1 VKVILT
7 SDVKPLGSRGQVVD
21 VKDGY
26 ANNYLL
32 RQNLAVLATPG
43 AVKQL
48 EQQQNAKKRKQ
59 AEEVANAQ
67 DVATQ
72 LEQITIR
79 VPAKAA
85 GNGRLF
91 GTVTN
96 MQVADAL
103 QEQLGV
109 AIDRHKIEMPTA
121 IKALG
126 TYPVEVRLGNN
137 IVAKSSVQVVALK

>member
-7 SDVKPLGSRGQVVD
+7 GDVKPLGSRGTVVD

-26 ANNYLL
+26 ANNYLFP
-32 RQNLAVLATPG
+32 QKLAVVATGG
-43 AVKQL
+43 AMKQL
-48 EQQQNAKKRKQ
+48 EQQQHAKKRKQ

-72 LEQITIR
+72 LEQAMIR
-79 VPAKAA
+79 VSAKAG

-96 MQVADAL
+96 AQVADAL
-103 QEQLGV
+103 HEQLGV
-109 AIDRHKIEMPTA
+109 TIDRHKIEMKDG

-126 TYPVEVRLGNN
+126 TYPVEIRLGNN
-137 IVAKSSVQVVALK
+137 IIAKSSVQVVALK

>member
-1 VKVILT
+1 MKVILT
-7 SDVKPLGSRGQVVD
+7 GDVKPLGVRGAVVD

-26 ANNYLL
+26 ANNFLFPK
-32 RQNLAVLATPG
+32 QLAVVATPG
-43 AVKQL
+43 AMKQL

-67 DVATQ
+67 EVAAQ
-72 LEQITIR
+72 LEASVIR
-79 VPAKAA
+79 VPAKAG

-96 MQVADAL
+96 AQVADAL
-103 QEQLGV
+103 HEQLGV
-109 AIDRHKIEMPTA
+109 TIDRHKIEMKDG

-126 TYPVEVRLGNN
+126 TYPVEIRLGNN
-137 IVAKSSVQVVALK
+137 IVAKSAVQVVALK

>member
-1 VKVILT
+1 MKVILT
-7 SDVKPLGSRGQVVD
+7 SDVKPLGTRGQLVD

-32 RQNLAVLATPG
+32 RQNLAVVATPG
-43 AVKQL
+43 AMKQL

-67 DVATQ
+67 EVATQ
-72 LEQITIR
+72 LEQTTIR
-79 VPAKAA
+79 VPAKAG

-96 MQVADAL
+96 AQVADAL
-103 QEQLGV
+103 LEQLGV
-109 AIDRHKIEMPTA
+109 TIDRHKIEMKDG

-126 TYPVEVRLGNN
+126 TYPVEIRLGNN
-137 IVAKSSVQVVALK
+137 IVAKSAVQVVALK

>member
-1 VKVILT
+1 MKVILT
-7 SDVKPLGSRGQVVD
+7 ADVKPLGTRGQAVEVA
-21 VKDGY
+21 DGY

-32 RQNLAVLATPG
+32 RQKLAVAATPG
-43 AVKQL
+43 AMKQL
-48 EQQQNAKKRKQ
+48 EQQQHAKKRKQ

-72 LEQITIR
+72 LENAVIR
-79 VPAKAA
+79 VAAKAG

-96 MQVADAL
+96 ANVADAL
-103 QEQLGV
+103 HEQLGV
-109 AIDRHKIEMPTA
+109 TIDRHKIEMKDG

-126 TYPVEVRLGNN
+126 TYPVEIRLGNN
-137 IVAKSSVQVVALK
+137 IVAKSAVQVVALK

>member
-7 SDVKPLGSRGQVVD
+7 GDVKPLGSRGAVVD

-26 ANNYLL
+26 ANNYLFPQ
-32 RQNLAVLATPG
+32 RLAVVATPG
-43 AVKQL
+43 AMKQL

-67 DVATQ
+67 DVAAQ
-72 LEQITIR
+72 LEDAVIR
-79 VPAKAA
+79 VAAKAG

-96 MQVADAL
+96 AQVADAL
-103 QEQLGV
+103 HEQLGIT
-109 AIDRHKIEMPTA
+109 IDRHKIEMKDG

-126 TYPVEVRLGNN
+126 TYPVEIRLGNN
-137 IVAKSSVQVVALK
+137 ILAKSAVQVVALK

>member
-1 VKVILT
+1 MKVILT
-7 SDVKPLGSRGQVVD
+7 SDVKPLGNRGQVVD

-72 LEQITIR
+72 LEETTVR
-79 VPAKAA
+79 VSAKAA

-96 MQVADAL
+96 ASVADAIH
-103 QEQLGV
+103 EQLGV
-109 AIDRHKIEMPTA
+109 TIDRHKIEMPA
-121 IKALG
+121 SIKALG
-126 TYPVEVRLGNN
+126 TYPIEVRLGNN
-137 IVAKSSVQVVALK
+137 IVAKSAVQVVALK

>member
-7 SDVKPLGSRGQVVD
+7 GDVKPIGSRGTVVD

-26 ANNYLL
+26 ANNYLFP
-32 RQNLAVLATPG
+32 QKLAVVATAG
-43 AVKQL
+43 AMKQL
-48 EQQQNAKKRKQ
+48 EQQQHAKKRKQ

-72 LEQITIR
+72 LENAVIK
-79 VPAKAA
+79 VSAKAG

-96 MQVADAL
+96 AQVADAL
-103 QEQLGV
+103 HEQLGV
-109 AIDRHKIEMPTA
+109 TIDRHKIEMKDG

-126 TYPVEVRLGNN
+126 TYPVEIRLGNN
-137 IVAKSSVQVVALK
+137 IVAKSAVQVVALK

>member
-7 SDVKPLGSRGQVVD
+7 SDVKPLGTRGAVVD

-32 RQNLAVLATPG
+32 PQRLAVIATPG
-43 AVKQL
+43 AVKQH
-48 EQQQNAKKRKQ
+48 EQQQHAKKRKQ

-67 DVATQ
+67 DVADK
-72 LEQITIR
+72 LEGMTLR
-79 VPAKAA
+79 VNAKAG

-96 MQVADAL
+96 ASVAEAIH
-103 QEQLGV
+103 EQLGV
-109 AIDRHKIEMPTA
+109 TIDRHKIEMKDG

-126 TYPVEVRLGNN
+126 TYPVEIRLGSNV
-137 IVAKSSVQVVALK
+137 IAKSSIQVVALK

>member
-7 SDVKPLGSRGQVVD
+7 NDVKPLGSRGAVVD

-32 RQNLAVLATPG
+32 PQRLAVVATPG

-48 EQQQNAKKRKQ
+48 EQQQHAKKRKQ

-67 DVATQ
+67 EVADK
-72 LEQITIR
+72 LETMTLR
-79 VPAKAA
+79 VAAKAG

-96 MQVADAL
+96 ANVADAIN
-103 QEQLGV
+103 EQLGV
-109 AIDRHKIEMPTA
+109 TIDRHKIEMKDG

-126 TYPVEVRLGNN
+126 TYPVEIRLGNN
-137 IVAKSSVQVVALK
+137 VIAKSSIQVVALK

>member
-1 VKVILT
+1 MKVILT
-7 SDVKPLGSRGQVVD
+7 GDVKPLGSRGTVVD

-26 ANNYLL
+26 ANNFLFP
-32 RQNLAVLATPG
+32 RGLAVTATPG
-43 AVKQL
+43 AMKQL
-48 EQQQNAKKRKQ
+48 EQQQHAKKRKQ

-72 LEQITIR
+72 LESAT
-79 VPAKAA
+79 VKVSAKAG

-91 GTVTN
+91 GTITN
-96 MQVADAL
+96 AQVAEAV

-109 AIDRHKIEMPTA
+109 TIDRHKIEMNTS

-126 TYPVEVRLGNN
+126 TYPIEIRLGNN
-137 IVAKSSVQVVALK
+137 IVAKSAVQVVALK

>member
-1 VKVILT
+1 MKVILT
-7 SDVKPLGSRGQVVD
+7 GDVKPLGSRGAVVD

-26 ANNYLL
+26 ANNYLFPQ
-32 RQNLAVLATPG
+32 RLAVVATPG
-43 AVKQL
+43 AMKQL

-72 LEQITIR
+72 LEQAVIK
-79 VPAKAA
+79 VAAKAG

-96 MQVADAL
+96 AQVADAL
-103 QEQLGV
+103 HEQLGV
-109 AIDRHKIEMPTA
+109 AIDRHKIEMKDG

-126 TYPVEVRLGNN
+126 TYPVEIRLGNN
-137 IVAKSSVQVVALK
+137 IVAKSAVQVVALK

>member
-7 SDVKPLGSRGQVVD
+7 GDVKPLGTRGAVVD

-26 ANNYLL
+26 ANNFLFP
-32 RQNLAVLATPG
+32 QKLAVVATPG
-43 AVKQL
+43 AMKQL

-67 DVATQ
+67 EVAAQ
-72 LEQITIR
+72 LEQSVIR
-79 VPAKAA
+79 VPAKAG

-96 MQVADAL
+96 AQVADAL
-103 QEQLGV
+103 HEQLGV
-109 AIDRHKIEMPTA
+109 TIDRHKIEMKDG

-126 TYPVEVRLGNN
+126 TYPVEIRLGNN
-137 IVAKSSVQVVALK
+137 IVAKSAVQVVALK

>member
-1 VKVILT
+1 MKVILT
-7 SDVKPLGSRGQVVD
+7 ADVKPLGTRGQAVEVA
-21 VKDGY
+21 DGY

-32 RQNLAVLATPG
+32 RQKLAVAATPG
-43 AVKQL
+43 AMKQL

-72 LEQITIR
+72 LENVVIK
-79 VPAKAA
+79 VSAKAG

-96 MQVADAL
+96 ANVADAL
-103 QEQLGV
+103 HEQLGV
-109 AIDRHKIEMPTA
+109 TIDRHKIEMKDG

-126 TYPVEVRLGNN
+126 TYPVEIRLGNN
-137 IVAKSSVQVVALK
+137 IVAKSAVQVVALK

>member
-7 SDVKPLGSRGQVVD
+7 SDVKPLGARGQLVD

-32 RQNLAVLATPG
+32 RQKLAVPATPG
-43 AVKQL
+43 AMKQL

-67 DVATQ
+67 EVATQ
-72 LEQITIR
+72 LEQTTIR
-79 VPAKAA
+79 VPAKAG

-96 MQVADAL
+96 AQVAEAL
-103 QEQLGV
+103 LEQLGV
-109 AIDRHKIEMPTA
+109 TIDRHKIEMKDG

-126 TYPVEVRLGNN
+126 TYPVEIRLGNN
-137 IVAKSSVQVVALK
+137 ILAKSAVQVVALK

>member
-1 VKVILT
+1 MKVILT
-7 SDVKPLGSRGQVVD
+7 SDVKPLGSRGALVD

-32 RQNLAVLATPG
+32 PNKLAVAATPG
-43 AVKQL
+43 AMKQL

-67 DVATQ
+67 DVATA
-72 LEQITIR
+72 LEQAVVR
-79 VPAKAA
+79 VAAKAG

-96 MQVADAL
+96 AQVAEAL
-103 QEQLGV
+103 HEQLGV
-109 AIDRHKIEMPTA
+109 TIDRHKIEMKDG

-126 TYPVEVRLGNN
+126 TYPIEIRLGNN
-137 IVAKSSVQVVALK
+137 IVAKSAVQVVAQR

>member
-1 VKVILT
+1 MKVILT
-7 SDVKPLGSRGQVVD
+7 SDVKPLGSRGAVVD

-32 RQNLAVLATPG
+32 RQKLAVVATPG

-67 DVATQ
+67 DVAQQ
-72 LEQITIR
+72 LEEATVR
-79 VPAKAA
+79 VEAKAG

-96 MQVADAL
+96 ASVAEAIAA
-103 QEQLGV
+103 QLGV
-109 AIDRHKIEMPTA
+109 TIDRHKIELKDG

-126 TYPVEVRLGNN
+126 TYPVEIRLGNN
-137 IVAKSSVQVVALK
+137 IVAKSAIQVVALK

>member
-7 SDVKPLGSRGQVVD
+7 GDVKPLGSRGTVVD

-26 ANNYLL
+26 ANNYLFP
-32 RQNLAVLATPG
+32 QKLAVVATDG
-43 AVKQL
+43 AMKQL
-48 EQQQNAKKRKQ
+48 EQQQHAKKRKQ

-67 DVATQ
+67 EVATQ
-72 LEQITIR
+72 LEQAMIR
-79 VPAKAA
+79 VSAKAG

-96 MQVADAL
+96 AQVAEAL
-103 QEQLGV
+103 REQLGV
-109 AIDRHKIEMPTA
+109 TIDRHKIEMKEG

-126 TYPVEVRLGNN
+126 TYPVEIRLGNN
-137 IVAKSSVQVVALK
+137 IIAKSSVQVVALK

>member
-7 SDVKPLGSRGQVVD
+7 GDVKPLGSRGSVVD

-26 ANNYLL
+26 ANNYLFP
-32 RQNLAVLATPG
+32 QKLAVVATDG
-43 AVKQL
+43 AMKQL
-48 EQQQNAKKRKQ
+48 EQQQHAKKRKQ

-67 DVATQ
+67 EVATQ
-72 LEQITIR
+72 LEQAMIR
-79 VPAKAA
+79 VAAKAG

-96 MQVADAL
+96 AQVADAL
-103 QEQLGV
+103 HEQLGV
-109 AIDRHKIEMPTA
+109 SIDRHKIEMKDG

-126 TYPVEVRLGNN
+126 TYPVEIRLGNS
-137 IVAKSSVQVVALK
+137 IIAKSSVQVVALK

>member
-1 VKVILT
+1 MKVILT

-26 ANNYLL
+26 ANNYLF
-32 RQNLAVLATPG
+32 REKLAVMATPG

-48 EQQQNAKKRKQ
+48 EQQLNAKKRKQ

-67 DVATQ
+67 DIATQ
-72 LEQITIR
+72 LEAATIR
-79 VPAKAA
+79 VAAKAG

-96 MQVADAL
+96 ALVADAI
-103 QEQLGV
+103 QEQLNV
-109 AIDRHKIEMPTA
+109 AIDRHKIEMKDG

-126 TYPVEVRLGNN
+126 TYPVEIRLGNN
-137 IVAKSSVQVVALK
+137 IIAKSAVQVVALK

>member
-7 SDVKPLGSRGQVVD
+7 NDVKPLGSRGAVVD

-26 ANNYLL
+26 ANNFLL
-32 RQNLAVLATPG
+32 PQRLAVPATPG
-43 AVKQL
+43 AMKQL
-48 EQQQNAKKRKQ
+48 EQLQHAKKRKQ

-67 DVATQ
+67 EVADK
-72 LEQITIR
+72 LETMTLR
-79 VPAKAA
+79 VGAKAG

-96 MQVADAL
+96 ANVADAI
-103 QEQLGV
+103 QEQLGIT
-109 AIDRHKIEMPTA
+109 IDRHKIEMKDG

-126 TYPVEVRLGNN
+126 TYPVEIRLGNN
-137 IVAKSSVQVVALK
+137 VLAKSAIQVVALK

>member
-7 SDVKPLGSRGQVVD
+7 SDVKPLGTRGQLVD

-43 AVKQL
+43 AMKQL

-67 DVATQ
+67 EVATQ
-72 LEQITIR
+72 LEQTTIR
-79 VPAKAA
+79 VPAKAG

-96 MQVADAL
+96 AQVAEAL
-103 QEQLGV
+103 LEQLGV
-109 AIDRHKIEMPTA
+109 TIDRHKIEMKDG

-126 TYPVEVRLGNN
+126 TYPVEIRLGNN
-137 IVAKSSVQVVALK
+137 IVAKSAVQVVALK

>member
-1 VKVILT
+1 MKVILT
-7 SDVKPLGSRGQVVD
+7 GDVKPLGSRGAVVD

-26 ANNYLL
+26 ANNYLFPQ
-32 RQNLAVLATPG
+32 RLAVVATPG
-43 AVKQL
+43 AMKQL

-72 LEQITIR
+72 LEQAVIR
-79 VPAKAA
+79 VAAKAG

-96 MQVADAL
+96 AQVADAL
-103 QEQLGV
+103 HEQLGV
-109 AIDRHKIEMPTA
+109 AIDRHKIEMKDG

-126 TYPVEVRLGNN
+126 TYPVEIRLGNN
-137 IVAKSSVQVVALK
+137 IVAKSAVQVVALK

>member
-1 VKVILT
+1 MKVILT
-7 SDVKPLGSRGQVVD
+7 GDVKPLGSRGTLVD

-32 RQNLAVLATPG
+32 RQGLAVVATPG
-43 AVKQL
+43 AMKQL
-48 EQQQNAKKRKQ
+48 EQQQHAKKRKQ

-72 LEQITIR
+72 LEEATIR
-79 VPAKAA
+79 VSAKAG

-91 GTVTN
+91 GTITN
-96 MQVADAL
+96 VQVAEAL
-103 QEQLGV
+103 HAQLGV
-109 AIDRHKIEMPTA
+109 TIDRHKIEMKDG

-126 TYPVEVRLGNN
+126 TYPVEIRLGNN
-137 IVAKSSVQVVALK
+137 IIAKSAVQVVALK

>member
-1 VKVILT
+1 MKVILT
-7 SDVKPLGSRGQVVD
+7 SDVKPLGTRGQVVD

-32 RQNLAVLATPG
+32 RQKLAVLATPG

-67 DVATQ
+67 DVASQ
-72 LEQITIR
+72 LEQTTVR
-79 VPAKAA
+79 VAAKAG

-91 GTVTN
+91 GTITN
-96 MQVADAL
+96 ANVAEAI

-109 AIDRHKIEMPTA
+109 AIDRHKIEMKDG

-126 TYPVEVRLGNN
+126 TYPIEVRLGNN
-137 IVAKSSVQVVALK
+137 IVAKSAVQVVALK

>member
-1 VKVILT
+1 MKVILT
-7 SDVKPLGSRGQVVD
+7 GDVKPLGSRGSVVD

-26 ANNYLL
+26 ANNYLFP
-32 RQNLAVLATPG
+32 QQLAVVATPG
-43 AVKQL
+43 AMKQL

-72 LEQITIR
+72 LEQAVIKVT
-79 VPAKAA
+79 AKAG

-91 GTVTN
+91 GTITN
-96 MQVADAL
+96 SHVADAIN
-103 QEQLGV
+103 EQLGIE
-109 AIDRHKIEMPTA
+109 IDRHKIEMKDG

-126 TYPVEVRLGNN
+126 TYPVEIRLGNN
-137 IVAKSSVQVVALK
+137 VLAKSAVQVVALK